1 MGADARVKFQVEKI
15 LSGLEDVVPRLRNSE
30 LVFRLP
36 IPTTGI
42 DTRSFPGHIIRLIGV
57 VVHPDAGIGVP

>member
-30 LVFRLP
+30 LVFRLA
-36 IPTTGI
+36 G
-42 DTRSFPGHIIRLIGV
+42 FPATD
-57 VVHPDAGIGVP
+57 PNDWY